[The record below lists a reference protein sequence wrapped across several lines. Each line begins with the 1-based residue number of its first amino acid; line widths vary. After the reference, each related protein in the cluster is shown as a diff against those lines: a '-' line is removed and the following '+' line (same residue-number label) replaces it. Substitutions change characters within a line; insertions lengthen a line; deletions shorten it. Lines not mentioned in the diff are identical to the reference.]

1 MKKFLALVLFAAIIA
16 AVIWLLMHFGILG
29 KGTGSGKGDN
39 STSVSD
45 SADKNEPTTAEE
57 AIEVKTEENTDIAKE
72 EVLEISISKNE
83 YLYDNNMLSLD
94 DLAKIISGK
103 NKDILIEITIDDT
116 AAKNTVDELTD
127 KLDELGYKNY
137 KKTEK

>member
-1 MKKFLALVLFAAIIA
+1 MKKVLALVLFAAIIA

-29 KGTGSGKGDN
+29 KGTGNGKGDN

-45 SADKNEPTTAEE
+45 SDDKNEPTTSEE
-57 AIEVKTEENTDIAKE
+57 KTVEKSEVIS
-72 EVLEISISKNE
+72 ISISKNE
-83 YLYDNNMLSLD
+83 YVYNNSMISFD
-94 DLAKIISGK
+94 DLIKEINAKD
-103 NKDILIEITIDDT
+103 KDVQFEITIDDT

-137 KKTEK
+137 KKVEK